1 MPFLPIIFKML
12 LSTLASMAMS
22 LVTKNF
28 LKKIIIFGLEKIVK
42 ATESDAD
49 DKLLQAAK
57 EAWEASD
64 EKSK

>member
-1 MPFLPIIFKML
+1 MPFLPILAQML
-12 LSTLASMAMS
+12 ISTLGSMLMS

-42 ATESDAD
+42 ATDSDAD

-57 EAWEASD
+57 LAWEESN
-64 EKSK
+64 EKAK